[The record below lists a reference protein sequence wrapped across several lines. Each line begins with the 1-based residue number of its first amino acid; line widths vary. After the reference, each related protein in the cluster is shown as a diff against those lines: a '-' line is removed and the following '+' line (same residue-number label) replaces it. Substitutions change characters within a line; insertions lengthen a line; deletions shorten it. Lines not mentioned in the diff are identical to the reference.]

1 MASSTRSAK
10 RAKHSHSNVQLSRS
24 DLNNAGYE
32 GRDVLSNHRNKIHDF
47 LHKNAPSFNVL
58 EITPNPSSQVKT
70 PLYEKFLES
79 WCDTDM
85 NIKLVFH
92 GTKSKNIKNILKN
105 GLDPRR
111 RQIQLHGPGEYFA
124 FNGEYSYKYCKKN
137 EFKNDDL
144 QILVFAVLTEPSGV
158 TTINN
163 SMIVIH
169 KSEHQLPLFTIKFNL
184 KSYEQF
190 VGRLVLLKNMSLTIG
205 LNTINKYWQY
215 KLNSSGANNQEASSS
230 ASSSASGAF
239 GFGAPPIIF
248 GGVSYAGGAASSSV
262 GGASSSSAGGSANS
276 SAGGAANSSVGG
288 TASSSAGGAV
298 GFGSPPILFGG
309 DPLLF
314 GPPPRFSFNL
324 SSNGSVPNHAVGNQ
338 PIRFSFNPK
347 PSNSSKVIDLVHL

>member
-190 VGRLVLLKNMSLTIG
+190 VGRLVLLKNMSPTMGI
-205 LNTINKYWQY
+205 NAINKYWQY
-215 KLNSSGANNQEASSS
+215 KLNSSGANNQA

-239 GFGAPPIIF
+239 GVGAPPITF
-248 GGVSYAGGAASSSV
+248 GGVSYA

-276 SAGGAANSSVGG
+276 STGGAANSSVGG
-288 TASSSAGGAV
+288 AC
-298 GFGSPPILFGG
+298 GFGAPPILFGG
-309 DPLLF
+309 APLS
-314 GPPPRFSFNL
+314 GQPTRFSFNL